1 MHLLAVLA
9 RYRDFRL
16 LMLGTVLTNLTM
28 PAQFISLSF
37 WAIDTY
43 PKQEVLVSSLL
54 IAIRGVGMLA
64 CSLIGGAIAD
74 RYERRKVLL
83 CCEFAA
89 ATITLVLA
97 YCMIMQP
104 FGAATIAPVMLLV
117 FLSASNLAIDGP
129 SRSASLAVVVEP
141 KDMGRAIAL
150 SNIAQQLTFP
160 IVLPLVGYMVSVI
173 GPGKVILASAAA
185 WVIVIPVIS
194 MLRYSSRT
202 IAHQRTSAGFVT
214 DIRQG
219 LGYVRR
225 DSVIF
230 AIVAMLVVIQ
240 VIGMPGVGP
249 LGPVWMTEVLGL
261 SRSQFGFVAMFWG
274 VGAVASSVVFGVFGA
289 VPRRG
294 TTLAVMV
301 LLFAAGGIVFAHSR
315 EPWLT
320 TAANFVIGFA
330 MVGSM
335 VTAMTI
341 IQHVVAEEMRG
352 RVMGLFPLVMG
363 LSMAAVAPV
372 GFSGQAFGL
381 PLVVPIFEWTALG
394 LGLLIILAAPGLRR
408 VRPGGPAAHPPAPAP
423 APAFADSPG
432 PGG

>member
-43 PKQEVLVSSLL
+43 PGQQVLVSSML

-83 CCEFAA
+83 ACEVAA
-89 ATITLVLA
+89 AAITLSLA
-97 YCMIMQP
+97 YFMIMQP

-117 FLSASNLAIDGP
+117 LLSASNQAIDGP

-141 KDMGRAIAL
+141 RDMGRAIAL

-160 IVLPLVGYMVSVI
+160 VVLPLVGFMISVI
-173 GPGKVILASAAA
+173 GPGKVILSSAAV
-185 WVIVIPVIS
+185 WLIVIPLIS

-202 IAHQRTSAGFVT
+202 IAHRRTSAGFVT

-219 LGYVRR
+219 ISYVRR

-230 AIVAMLVVIQ
+230 AILAMLIVIQ

-274 VGAVASSVVFGVFGA
+274 VGAVTSSLLFGILGTF
-289 VPRRG
+289 PRRG
-294 TTLAVMV
+294 TTLAAMV
-301 LLFAAGGIVFAHSR
+301 LLFAAGGITFAHSR

-341 IQHVVAEEMRG
+341 IQHIVSEEMRG

-372 GFSGQAFGL
+372 GLSGQQFGL
-381 PLVVPIFEWTALG
+381 PLVVPTFEWTALG
-394 LGLLIILAAPGLRR
+394 LGLLIILAAPGLRK
-408 VRPGGPAAHPPAPAP
+408 VRPGVPGGHAPTPAPA
-423 APAFADSPG
+423 AALAEAPG